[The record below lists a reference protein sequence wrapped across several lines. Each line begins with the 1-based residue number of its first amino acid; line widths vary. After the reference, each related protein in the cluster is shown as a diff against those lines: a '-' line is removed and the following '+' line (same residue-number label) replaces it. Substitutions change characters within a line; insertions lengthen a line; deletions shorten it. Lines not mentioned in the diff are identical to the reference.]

1 MWWGL
6 CNKSPMLFSHL
17 TVTNLFY
24 EVLVSIPFYTSQS
37 QDYEELALSVR
48 LGLSVYHIQHKA
60 HGLAA
65 MWKSKSMLFLP
76 VVSDAVQEMSE
87 GPTPLERQ
95 LQEYLVLI

>member
-17 TVTNLFY
+17 TFTNFFY

-37 QDYEELALSVR
+37 QDYKELALSVR

-65 MWKSKSMLFLP
+65 MWQKQKYAFSPCS
-76 VVSDAVQEMSE
+76 
-87 GPTPLERQ
+87 
-95 LQEYLVLI
+95 I